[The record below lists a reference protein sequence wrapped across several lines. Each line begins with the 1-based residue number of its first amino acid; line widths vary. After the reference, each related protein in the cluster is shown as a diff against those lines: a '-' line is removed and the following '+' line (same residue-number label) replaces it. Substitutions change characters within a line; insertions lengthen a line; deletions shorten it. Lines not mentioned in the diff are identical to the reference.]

1 MLDGPWQQEMA
12 RHQQSYPVLVKEDKK
27 EIRGHV
33 ELPVKMPTSAWMPFP
48 MLFSVIG
55 KHLSKSSID
64 SLEHHYSD
72 FKNRRISREVLI
84 KMVRKIAGDRL
95 LIAAIKSIKN
105 QKNGMEGFKSV
116 EHGRQHVLNVEKV
129 HSKND
134 FTSSLSEENCTEGS
148 KCAEHSPQPV
158 LVSEN
163 VHKNEFTSFLNETTL
178 IGPSG
183 LQG

>member
-1 MLDGPWQQEMA
+1 MLDGPCQQEMA

-72 FKNRRISREVLI
+72 FKVISTSA
-84 KMVRKIAGDRL
+84 VRA
-95 LIAAIKSIKN
+95 SY
-105 QKNGMEGFKSV
+105 V
-116 EHGRQHVLNVEKV
+116 
-129 HSKND
+129 SK
-134 FTSSLSEENCTEGS
+134 F
-148 KCAEHSPQPV
+148 HP
-158 LVSEN
+158 LVFE
-163 VHKNEFTSFLNETTL
+163 
-178 IGPSG
+178 
-183 LQG
+183 